1 MQVSSTLESRIV
13 RYNDLIPC
21 KNAFV
26 DSRSPGSDAKENFT
40 IIGPGV
46 SENPNQHVHVP
57 EAHGFNIGGARQPP
71 RCLNSQHSHETAEVF
86 VVHSGEW
93 RFMFGVE
100 GDDGE
105 VRLAPGDTISIPT
118 RMFRGFENIGEESGF
133 LFAVLGGD
141 DPGKVTWAPQVFD
154 LAKQYGLV
162 LLKGGRLVDTTVG
175 ELVPDNAVYELPPG
189 AQEMAELATPD
200 ASKMAGCVAR
210 FAELRANPDSAIA
223 KAAASGVSEAPVIT
237 PQATDDGFDAG
248 PIAGWWP
255 HGFNLRQLTLSS
267 GAQVPEHRRAEAE
280 VFFVQQ
286 GELHVSL
293 AGLGDTVLG
302 AGDTLTVP
310 VATARSF
317 KNNSSD
323 DCQVFVVRGVDN
335 PQPPEFSG

>member
-1 MQVSSTLESRIV
+1 MQQSEALESRVV

-93 RFMFGVE
+93 RFMFGVDAKD
-100 GDDGE
+100 GD
-105 VRLAPGDTISIPT
+105 VRIGPGDTISIPT
-118 RMFRGFENIGEESGF
+118 RMFRGFENIGDESGF

-154 LAKQYGLV
+154 LAEKYGLV
-162 LLKGGRLVDTTVG
+162 LLKGGKLIDTTVG
-175 ELVPDNAVYELPPG
+175 EELP
-189 AQEMAELATPD
+189 ANAELEQPPDAEEVARLSTPD
-200 ASKMAGCVAR
+200 AQKMAGCVAR
-210 FAELRANPDSAIA
+210 FGEVVANTQSPLANTAGVTESA
-223 KAAASGVSEAPVIT
+223 VIT
-237 PQATDDGFDAG
+237 PQSTADGFEAG
-248 PIAGWWP
+248 PIAGWWS
-255 HGFNLRQLTLSS
+255 HGFNLRQLTLDS
-267 GAQVPEHRRAEAE
+267 GALIATHRRSEPE
-280 VFFVQQ
+280 VLFVQS
-286 GELHVSL
+286 GEVQVSIE
-293 AGLGDTVLG
+293 GLGETTLS

-310 VATARSF
+310 VASDRSYE
-317 KNNSSD
+317 NVSACG
-323 DCQVFVVRGVDN
+323 CQMFVVRGSDD
-335 PQPPEFSG
+335 PQPPEFL